1 MLKHFFLI
9 TKCFLTWYCCLCAY
23 NFFFFIIDCCIF
35 GLKLFLQKSQRLS
48 RFVFF
53 PNVLQFKAFRQ
64 RWHWIFGFPKQTL
77 SNIFLLLVSTIKPEK
92 VIFFIVVFLSVCQSL
107 FLNFDFHACFG
118 KGFKIF
124 NKILKL
130 TLLENRDE
138 VLKFVKIDEEKIVS
152 VNLSVFS

>member
-1 MLKHFFLI
+1 MFSYLI
-9 TKCFLTWYCCLCAY
+9 LLSLCLQ
-23 NFFFFIIDCCIF
+23 FFFFIIDCCIF
-35 GLKLFLQKSQRLS
+35 GLKLFLRKSQRLS

-53 PNVLQFKAFRQ
+53 SQCPTAFKAFRQ